1 MSDILVIDL
10 DQIGEDFEDI
20 KLFDIIYLVANM
32 SEKDAWVFSAV
43 DDLEYDLLNE
53 FEVDIGDERCFAVL
67 DFETGDL
74 SKIDIKITFEQEIVE
89 KKKIE
94 ITKS

>member
-1 MSDILVIDL
+1 MSGILVIDL

-20 KLFDIIYLVANM
+20 ELFDIIYLVSNM
-32 SEKDAWVFSAV
+32 SEKDAWMFSTV

-53 FEVDIGDERCFAVL
+53 FEVDIGDEGCFAVL

-74 SKIDIKITFEQEIVE
+74 YKIDIKITFEQEIVE